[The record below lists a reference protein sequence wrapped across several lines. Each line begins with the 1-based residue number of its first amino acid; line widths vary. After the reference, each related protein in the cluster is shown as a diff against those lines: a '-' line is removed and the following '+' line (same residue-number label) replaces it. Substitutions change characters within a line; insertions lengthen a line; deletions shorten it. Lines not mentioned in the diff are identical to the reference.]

1 MIQHDA
7 RHHNTAQGQDSLT
20 PDDALRSNQHLPQV
34 IGLDE
39 VVDPEA
45 FSQTVIMILTD
56 IPADQEGGN

>member
-7 RHHNTAQGQDSLT
+7 RHPETEQEQGSLLHAT
-20 PDDALRSNQHLPQV
+20 DLGGNQHLPQV
-34 IGLDE
+34 IGLDD

-45 FSQTVIMILTD
+45 FSQEVITILTD

>member
-7 RHHNTAQGQDSLT
+7 RHPNTAQGQDSLT
-20 PDDALRSNQHLPQV
+20 PDAALRGNQHLPQV
-34 IGLDE
+34 LGLDE

-45 FSQTVIMILTD
+45 FSQEVIMILTD

>member
-7 RHHNTAQGQDSLT
+7 RHPETEQEQDSLLHAN
-20 PDDALRSNQHLPQV
+20 ALLDNQHLPQV

-45 FSQTVIMILTD
+45 FSQEVIMILTD
-56 IPADQEGGN
+56 IPANQEGGI